1 MTADTEAMTLAIARR
16 ILADPTASTD
26 RVRWADDAVS
36 WIEFG
41 DLAAGKRCG
50 HNPPAP
56 ARISPTKKA
65 AA

>member
-16 ILADPTASTD
+16 ILADPTASAD
-26 RVRWADDAVS
+26 RVKWADDAVL

-50 HNPPAP
+50 YTQQPDPE
-56 ARISPTKKA
+56 KA

>member
-1 MTADTEAMTLAIARR
+1 MTSATEDMTMAIARR
-16 ILADPTASTD
+16 ILADPTANSD
-26 RVRWADDAVS
+26 RVRWADDAVL

-50 HNPPAP
+50 YEPSAP
-56 ARISPTKKA
+56 AGVSAPEKA

>member
-16 ILADPTASTD
+16 ILADPTANAD
-26 RVRWADDAVS
+26 RVRWADDAVL
-36 WIEFG
+36 WLEFG

-50 HNPPAP
+50 YEPPACARLLP
-56 ARISPTKKA
+56 AEKA

>member
-1 MTADTEAMTLAIARR
+1 MTADTEAMTLAITRR
-16 ILADPTASTD
+16 ILADPSASAD
-26 RVRWADDAVS
+26 RVKWADDAVL

-50 HNPPAP
+50 YEPPAS
-56 ARISPTKKA
+56 ARISTPEKA

>member
-16 ILADPTASTD
+16 ILADPTASAD
-26 RVRWADDAVS
+26 RVRWADDAVL

-41 DLAAGKRCG
+41 DLAAGRRCG
-50 HNPPAP
+50 YEPPAP
-56 ARISPTKKA
+56 ARISPTERA

>member
-1 MTADTEAMTLAIARR
+1 MTADTEAMTLDIARA
-16 ILADPTASTD
+16 ILADPTANAD
-26 RVRWADDAVS
+26 RVRWADDAVL

-56 ARISPTKKA
+56 ARILPTEKA

>member
-16 ILADPTASTD
+16 ILADPTASAD
-26 RVRWADDAVS
+26 RVKWADDAVL

-41 DLAAGKRCG
+41 DLAASKRCG
-50 HNPPAP
+50 HTQQPDPE
-56 ARISPTKKA
+56 KA